1 MAGADGLGKNPAE
14 RLNREGG
21 NTMHSSDEWARRR
34 RARAEAARKKK
45 IRKLQFLTAA
55 VCLLVILTVTAVWLH
70 NGTPNGANPGQ
81 NTSAGNQGGLPEGTE
96 QTLPAE
102 TEETQPYVEIARASI
117 LATGDV
123 LPHGPLVKAG
133 LQGNT
138 YSFDNFFAY
147 IRNYVTQADF
157 SVANLETTLA
167 GDDNGY
173 AYSGYPRFNCPD
185 AMVDALKNAGFDMLL
200 TANNHAYDT
209 DSLGLL
215 RTQEVIADRG
225 LLHLGTTQTA
235 DEPHYLVQNI
245 NGIKVGMVCY
255 TYGQIDADSGKKSVN
270 GRTISQSVSDQINV
284 FDYDRLDRFYAEMEE
299 LMQTMEA
306 QGAEATVLYLH
317 WGNEYKLKAN
327 DYQTLIAQKMC
338 DLGVDVIVGGHP
350 HVVEPVELLTSRS
363 DASHRTL
370 CIYSVGNAV
379 SNQRSSNMDMNTGH
393 TEDGVLFSFTFVKYS
408 DGCVYLDDAS
418 VLPTWVYLRNNG
430 TSKSYDILPLDKT
443 IPDWKQAF
451 DIGEATLKK
460 AEESYDRTQA
470 LVGPGMEDALV
481 YFSQSRMAREQVYH
495 TEENGVG

>member
-1 MAGADGLGKNPAE
+1 MNEKHRSHRQLHPLLRGVLSLIAIVLILLLGSYAIRFCMGL
-14 RLNREGG
+14 
-21 NTMHSSDEWARRR
+21 
-34 RARAEAARKKK
+34 
-45 IRKLQFLTAA
+45 FLTGSEYIVSLPGGASPVVSQSGNSDPDA
-55 VCLLVILTVTAVWLH
+55 TQPGYIYPVCEATVTA
-70 NGTPNGANPGQ
+70 
-81 NTSAGNQGGLPEGTE
+81 AGDLMMHMPIIESG
-96 QTLPAE
+96 
-102 TEETQPYVEIARASI
+102 
-117 LATGDV
+117 
-123 LPHGPLVKAG
+123 KAG
-133 LQGNT
+133 DT
-138 YSFDNFFAY
+138 YQYDSIFAY
-147 IRNYVTQADF
+147 VKNTISQSDYAV
-157 SVANLETTLA
+157 VNLETTLA
-167 GDDNGY
+167 GTENGNT
-173 AYSGYPRFNCPD
+173 YSGAPQFNCPD
-185 AMVDALKNAGFDMLL
+185 AIADSAKTAGFDLLL
-200 TANNHAYDT
+200 TGNNHCYDT
-209 DSLGLL
+209 G
-215 RTQEVIADRG
+215 TRG
-225 LLHLGTTQTA
+225 LKRTLEVLKSRKLDTLGTSATA
-235 DEPHYLVQNI
+235 EEKKYLVKDV
-245 NGIKVGMVCY
+245 NGIRVGMVNY
-255 TYGQIDADSGKKSVN
+255 TFAEIGDNRSQPVVNGLATDASAAGLINAFDDTKLDMFYTEMEAHIANMRADGAEIIVLFIHWGDQLTASVN
-270 GRTISQSVSDQINV
+270 DSQ
-284 FDYDRLDRFYAEMEE
+284 
-299 LMQTMEA
+299 
-306 QGAEATVLYLH
+306 
-317 WGNEYKLKAN
+317 KA
-327 DYQTLIAQKMC
+327 IAQKMC